1 MKIKIF
7 RSTILPPG
15 LLSGSLQAQKN
26 VTCCEQVTG
35 LQYLW
40 DTLLDVS
47 SGGFL
52 NTGTAEYSLV
62 RSLVCQG
69 GFSGPFDEAVLLGW
83 LPRPYRHR
91 RRADCPPHRGDEH
104 HTLFKRRIEKMEETV
119 TAVTLPVAG
128 RHTAILS

>member
-1 MKIKIF
+1 MKMKIF

-69 GFSGPFDEAVLLGW
+69 GF
-83 LPRPYRHR
+83 
-91 RRADCPPHRGDEH
+91 
-104 HTLFKRRIEKMEETV
+104 
-119 TAVTLPVAG
+119 
-128 RHTAILS
+128 